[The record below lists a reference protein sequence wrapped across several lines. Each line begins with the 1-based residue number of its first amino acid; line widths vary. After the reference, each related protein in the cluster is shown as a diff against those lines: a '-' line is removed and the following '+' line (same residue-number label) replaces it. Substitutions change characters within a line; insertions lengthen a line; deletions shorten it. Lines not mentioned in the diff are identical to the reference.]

1 MFCSV
6 AMSTYNGERFL
17 AEQLASVCT
26 QTRPVDEIVVSDDGS
41 SDGTLRILDEFRRA
55 HPEIRWHVLT
65 SEQNH
70 GFRAS
75 FLRAIRACSGEIL
88 FLCDQDDRWAPG
100 KVETMLRY
108 FEANPAMLSLISDF
122 KTIDANGNLLNPSA
136 PTENLWV
143 SDRVLRAPSAPVQIS
158 LSEMLGRNQG
168 QGCAMAVRRE
178 LAQEYIRLDQLWT
191 HDWIL
196 NLLAALH
203 GGLYY
208 CPDQLLFYRLHGS
221 NVIGMA
227 QGEHAQRHI
236 PFIRRPYEL
245 ALAFKYSFLQGNP
258 AASRKELISIP
269 METYESVFART
280 DCAEAERIQR
290 DRWKALQTKRLRLIE
305 KRKPLAYLAF
315 FLTHRQFFKEIAY
328 FSTFEQFAIRLMID
342 LCAMRKGD

>member
-17 AEQLASVCT
+17 AEQLSSICA

-41 SDGTLRILDEFRRA
+41 SDGTLRILDDFRLA
-55 HPEIRWHVLT
+55 HPQIRWKILP
-65 SEQNH
+65 SAENH
-70 GFRAS
+70 GFRES
-75 FLRAIRACSGEIL
+75 FLRALKACGGDLI

-100 KVETMLRY
+100 KVETMLRH

-122 KTIDANGNLLNPSA
+122 KTIDADGNLLNPNA

-143 SDRVLRAPSAPVQIS
+143 SDRVLRAPASPTQIT

-178 LAQEYIRLDQLWT
+178 LAQEYIRLNQLWT

-208 CPDQLLFYRLHGS
+208 CREPLLFYRLHGS

-227 QGEHAQRHI
+227 QGSTRSAIFPASASPTRWRWRSSI
-236 PFIRRPYEL
+236 PFWRATRRP
-245 ALAFKYSFLQGNP
+245 
-258 AASRKELISIP
+258 AAKSS
-269 METYESVFART
+269 SVFRWRPTNPSSKRPPAKRPSSASAT
-280 DCAEAERIQR
+280 HGRRCKPSACASSNSEGRFPISR
-290 DRWKALQTKRLRLIE
+290 
-305 KRKPLAYLAF
+305 
-315 FLTHRQFFKEIAY
+315 
-328 FSTFEQFAIRLMID
+328 SS
-342 LCAMRKGD
+342 

>member
-17 AEQLASVCT
+17 AEQLSSICA

-41 SDGTLRILDEFRRA
+41 SDGTLRILDDFRLA
-55 HPEIRWHVLT
+55 HPQIRWKILP
-65 SEQNH
+65 SAENH
-70 GFRAS
+70 GFRES
-75 FLRAIRACSGEIL
+75 FLRALKACGGDLI

-100 KVETMLRY
+100 KVETMLRH

-122 KTIDANGNLLNPSA
+122 KTIDADGNLLNPNA

-143 SDRVLRAPSAPVQIS
+143 SDRVLRTPASPTQIT

-178 LAQEYIRLDQLWT
+178 LVQEYIRLNQLWT

-208 CPDQLLFYRLHGS
+208 CREPLLFYRLHGS

-236 PFIRRPYEL
+236 PCIRKPYAL
-245 ALAFKYSFLQGNP
+245 ALAFKYSFLEGNP
-258 AASRKELISIP
+258 AASRRELISIP
-269 METYESVFART
+269 LATYESVFEKTACKET
-280 DCAEAERIQR
+280 ERIQR
-290 DRWKALQTKRLRLIE
+290 DTWKALQTKRLRLIE
-305 KRKPLAYLAF
+305 QRRPLSYLAF
-315 FLTHRQFFKEIAY
+315 FLTHRAFFKDIAY

-342 LCAMRKGD
+342 LCAMRK

>member
-17 AEQLASVCT
+17 AEQLSSICA

-41 SDGTLRILDEFRRA
+41 SDGTLRILDDFRLA
-55 HPEIRWHVLT
+55 HPQIHWKILPSAE
-65 SEQNH
+65 NH
-70 GFRAS
+70 GFRES
-75 FLRAIRACSGEIL
+75 FLRALKACGGDLI

-100 KVETMLRY
+100 KVETMLHH

-122 KTIDANGNLLNPSA
+122 KTIDADGNLLNPNA
-136 PTENLWV
+136 PTENLWG
-143 SDRVLRAPSAPVQIS
+143 SDRVLRAPASPTQIT

-178 LAQEYIRLDQLWT
+178 LAQEYIRLNQLWT

-208 CPDQLLFYRLHGS
+208 CREPLLFYRLHGS

-227 QGEHAQRHI
+227 QGDVKDDLLTVYCSTEVQKSMLDQKVVTDVLSEVTSRAVGRE
-236 PFIRRPYEL
+236 IRVRFLVGERPG
-245 ALAFKYSFLQGNP
+245 AK
-258 AASRKELISIP
+258 K
-269 METYESVFART
+269 
-280 DCAEAERIQR
+280 R
-290 DRWKALQTKRLRLIE
+290 DKMQDLLRMGS
-305 KRKPLAYLAF
+305 KFDNFTVK
-315 FLTHRQFFKEIAY
+315 
-328 FSTFEQFAIRLMID
+328 
-342 LCAMRKGD
+342 

>member
-17 AEQLASVCT
+17 AEQLSSICA

-41 SDGTLRILDEFRRA
+41 SDGTLRILDDFRLA
-55 HPEIRWHVLT
+55 HPQIRWKILPST
-65 SEQNH
+65 ENH
-70 GFRAS
+70 GFRES
-75 FLRAIRACSGEIL
+75 FLRALKACGGDLI

-100 KVETMLRY
+100 KVETMLRH
-108 FEANPAMLSLISDF
+108 FEANPDMLSLISDF
-122 KTIDANGNLLNPSA
+122 KTIDADGNLLNPNA

-143 SDRVLRAPSAPVQIS
+143 SDRVLRASASPTQIT

-178 LAQEYIRLDQLWT
+178 LAQEYVRLNQLWT

-208 CPDQLLFYRLHGS
+208 CREPLLFYRLHGS

-227 QGEHAQRHI
+227 QGEHAASYSHPQAPTCWRWHSSI
-236 PFIRRPYEL
+236 PFWRATRRP
-245 ALAFKYSFLQGNP
+245 
-258 AASRKELISIP
+258 AAKSS
-269 METYESVFART
+269 SVFRWRPTNPSSKRPPARRPSGSSAT
-280 DCAEAERIQR
+280 RGRRCKPSACASSNSEGRFPISR
-290 DRWKALQTKRLRLIE
+290 
-305 KRKPLAYLAF
+305 
-315 FLTHRQFFKEIAY
+315 
-328 FSTFEQFAIRLMID
+328 SS
-342 LCAMRKGD
+342 